1 METFNSQRDLH
12 EAQRSLLLD
21 AAAVMRRR
29 YGRGIGL
36 DHSMSPTT
44 AERLATVFEGIA
56 RAEPAL
62 DKADRNEAIAL
73 AHRLVDDDHPEH
85 SRMWPA

>member
-1 METFNSQRDLH
+1 METFNSERDLL
-12 EAQRSLLLD
+12 EAQHSLLLD

-29 YGRGIGL
+29 YVRGVGG
-36 DHSMSPTT
+36 DDSMSPTA
-44 AERLATVFEGIA
+44 AEGLASVFEGIA

-73 AHRLVDDDHPEH
+73 AHRLVDDDHPEL

>member
-1 METFNSQRDLH
+1 MGSSHDDADLRA
-12 EAQRSLLLD
+12 AQSNLLLD

-29 YGRGIGL
+29 YVRGNDGGT
-36 DHSMSPTT
+36 SPNA
-44 AERLATVFEGIA
+44 AEALANVLEGVA

-62 DKADRNEAIAL
+62 HQIDRDEAIAL
-73 AHRLVDDDHPEH
+73 AHRLVDDDHPEL